1 MAPRRPEASR
11 AGKLRLIVR
20 RTIKASAERLFQA
33 WTEPEQLVKWWG
45 PPPARCPHAE
55 IDLREG
61 GQYRIANV
69 FPDGSTIWICGE
81 FERISPPRILVFT
94 WRLEGSEDKD
104 ERVSVRFQGRGKT
117 TDIIVTHERISTAEA
132 KQRHEQ
138 GWNGCLDGLEM
149 YASSSS

>member
-1 MAPRRPEASR
+1 
-11 AGKLRLIVR
+11 V
-20 RTIKASAERLFQA
+20 
-33 WTEPEQLVKWWG
+33 
-45 PPPARCPHAE
+45 
-55 IDLREG
+55 G

-81 FERISPPRILVFT
+81 FERITPPRILVFT
-94 WRLEGSEDKD
+94 WRLEGFEDGD

-138 GWNGCLDGLEM
+138 GWNGCLDGLAM